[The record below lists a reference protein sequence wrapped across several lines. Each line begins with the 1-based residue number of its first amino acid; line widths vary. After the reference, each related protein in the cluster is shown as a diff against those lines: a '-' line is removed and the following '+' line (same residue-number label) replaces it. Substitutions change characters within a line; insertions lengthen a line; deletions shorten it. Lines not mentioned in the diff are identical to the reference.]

1 MDDIHVQASLRDLYQ
16 EGLEENGHVLN
27 ALSLP
32 CSTHTTHPLQP

>member
-1 MDDIHVQASLRDLYQ
+1 MDDINVQASLRDLYQ
-16 EGLEENGHVLN
+16 EGLEENGRVLN